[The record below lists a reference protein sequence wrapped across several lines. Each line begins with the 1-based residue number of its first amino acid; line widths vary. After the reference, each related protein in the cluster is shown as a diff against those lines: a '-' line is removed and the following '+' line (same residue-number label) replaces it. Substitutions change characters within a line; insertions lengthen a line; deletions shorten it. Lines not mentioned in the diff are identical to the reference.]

1 MKQSVDSIPTGLLI
15 WAMSLPNEPS
25 QGPPSGGVRRD
36 LSGAHGPLLSP
47 SAHPLVIEPL
57 RGWHMPLMQDPAFL
71 DLQPLLQRALL
82 LQGPEQLLHALAAR
96 RPLAAQVLVAY
107 RDSQKP
113 LALVV
118 SQRLN
123 RSGSCFELLHLRSA
137 EACLAAPELGGAAVG
152 LALVREAF
160 PRARSAASWI
170 TSCSSLDLQRQGLLR
185 QLGFQPLRQEVLWRW
200 QPPQAK
206 PAPRGMGIDLQV
218 RQLNRRTGALLWH
231 LEQASCPAQLRQ
243 LLDRRCEDLLDQ
255 SKTPSLLLVD
265 TNRQT
270 AVAAV
275 RRLRRCSAALPEVE
289 LTLHPGWKHLVGPP
303 LEQLLLA
310 ATAGSG
316 ACLIRSDLLASE
328 LNGWLHQLGLE
339 RLGEEVLLG
348 RSVWR
353 RQIPQ
358 ATDAMARRLE
368 AVVAQWQPRRRP
380 LPTPLGR

>member
-1 MKQSVDSIPTGLLI
+1 MDSIKAGLLI
-15 WAMSLPNEPS
+15 WAMSQPNEPKERPLP
-25 QGPPSGGVRRD
+25 GAIRRD
-36 LSGAHGPLLSP
+36 PRAADGPLLSP
-47 SAHPLVIEPL
+47 SAAPLVIEPL
-57 RGWHMPLMQDPAFL
+57 RGWHMPLLQDPAFL

-82 LQGPEQLLHALAAR
+82 LQGPEKVLHALAAR
-96 RPLAAQVLVAY
+96 RPLAAEVLVAY
-107 RDSQKP
+107 RDPQQP
-113 LALVV
+113 LGLVM
-118 SQRLN
+118 SQRHN

-137 EACLAAPELGGAAVG
+137 EACLAAAEIGVAAVES
-152 LALVREAF
+152 ALVREAI
-160 PRARSAASWI
+160 PRARSAASWV
-170 TSCSSLDLQRQGLLR
+170 TNCSSLDLQRQGLLR

-206 PAPRGMGIDLQV
+206 PAPRALAAELQV
-218 RQLNRRTGALLWH
+218 RQLNRRTGPLLWH

-243 LLDRRCEDLLDQ
+243 LLDRRWQDLLDQ
-255 SKTPSLLLVD
+255 SQAPSLLLVD
-265 TNRQT
+265 TNRQA

-275 RRLRRCSAALPEVE
+275 RRLRRCTAGLPEVE
-289 LTLHPGWKHLVGPP
+289 LTLHPGWSHLIGPP

-316 ACLIRSDLLASE
+316 ACLIRSDLLADD

-358 ATDAMARRLE
+358 ANDAMARRLE

>member
-1 MKQSVDSIPTGLLI
+1 M
-15 WAMSLPNEPS
+15 
-25 QGPPSGGVRRD
+25 
-36 LSGAHGPLLSP
+36 PLL
-47 SAHPLVIEPL
+47 
-57 RGWHMPLMQDPAFL
+57 QDPAFL

-107 RDSQKP
+107 RDPQQP
-113 LALVV
+113 LGLVV

-137 EACLAAPELGGAAVG
+137 GACLAAAESGAAAVES
-152 LALVREAF
+152 ALVREAI

-200 QPPQAK
+200 QPPQGQ
-206 PAPRGMGIDLQV
+206 PAPPAPGADLQV

-255 SKTPSLLLVD
+255 SRAPSLLLVD
-265 TNRQT
+265 TNRQV

-275 RRLRRCSAALPEVE
+275 RRLRRSSAGLSEVE
-289 LTLHPGWKHLVGPP
+289 LTLHPGWKHLVGSP

-316 ACLIRSDLLASE
+316 ACLIRSDLLSGE

-339 RLGEEVLLG
+339 RLGEQVLLG

-353 RQIPQ
+353 RQSPQ
-358 ATDAMARRLE
+358 INDAMARRLE

>member
-1 MKQSVDSIPTGLLI
+1 MP
-15 WAMSLPNEPS
+15 LPNEPTQRS
-25 QGPPSGGVRRD
+25 LSGAARRD
-36 LSGAHGPLLSP
+36 ASAAHGPLLSA
-47 SAHPLVIEPL
+47 SADPLVIEPL
-57 RGWHMPLMQDPAFL
+57 RGWHMPLLQDPAFL
-71 DLQPLLQRALL
+71 DLHPLLQRALL
-82 LQGPEQLLHALAAR
+82 LKGPEQLLHALAAR
-96 RPLAAQVLVAY
+96 RPLAPEVLVAY
-107 RDSQKP
+107 RDPQQP
-113 LALVV
+113 LGLVV

-137 EACLAAPELGGAAVG
+137 EACLAAAEIGAAA
-152 LALVREAF
+152 LESALVREAI

-170 TSCSSLDLQRQGLLR
+170 ASCSSLDLQRQGLLR
-185 QLGFQPLRQEVLWRW
+185 QLGFQPLRQE
-200 QPPQAK
+200 
-206 PAPRGMGIDLQV
+206 M
-218 RQLNRRTGALLWH
+218 LWH

-255 SKTPSLLLVD
+255 SQAPSLLLVD
-265 TNRQT
+265 TNRQV

-275 RRLRRCSAALPEVE
+275 RRLRRSSAGLPEVE
-289 LTLHPGWKHLVGPP
+289 LTLHPGWQHLIGAP

-316 ACLIRSDLLASE
+316 ACLIRSDLLDGE

-358 ATDAMARRLE
+358 ANDAMARRLE

-380 LPTPLGR
+380 MPTPLGR

>member
-1 MKQSVDSIPTGLLI
+1 MP
-15 WAMSLPNEPS
+15 LPNEPTHHPFP
-25 QGPPSGGVRRD
+25 GAVRRD
-36 LSGAHGPLLSP
+36 PGGAPGPLLSTP
-47 SAHPLVIEPL
+47 GHPLLVELL
-57 RGWHMPLMQDPAFL
+57 RGWHMPLLQDPAFL

-107 RDSQKP
+107 RDPQQP
-113 LALVV
+113 LGLVV

-137 EACLAAPELGGAAVG
+137 EACLAAAESGVAAVES
-152 LALVREAF
+152 ALVREAI

-200 QPPQAK
+200 QPPQGQ
-206 PAPRGMGIDLQV
+206 PAPPAPGADLQV

-255 SKTPSLLLVD
+255 SQAPSLLLVD
-265 TNRQT
+265 TNRQV

-275 RRLRRCSAALPEVE
+275 RRLRRSGAGLPEVE
-289 LTLHPGWKHLVGPP
+289 LTLHPGWQHLVGSP

-316 ACLIRSDLLASE
+316 PCLIRSDLLASE

-339 RLGEEVLLG
+339 RLGEQVLLG

-353 RQIPQ
+353 RQSPQ
-358 ATDAMARRLE
+358 INDAMARRLE

>member
-1 MKQSVDSIPTGLLI
+1 MP
-15 WAMSLPNEPS
+15 LPNEPT
-25 QGPPSGGVRRD
+25 QCPIPAEGGPSR
-36 LSGAHGPLLSP
+36 GAYGTGR
-47 SAHPLVIEPL
+47 SAAEAPLVIEPL
-57 RGWHMPLMQDPAFL
+57 RGWHMPLLQDPAFL

-82 LQGPEQLLHALAAR
+82 LQGAERLLHALAAR
-96 RPLAAQVLVAY
+96 RPLSTDVLVAY
-107 RDSQKP
+107 RDPQKP
-113 LALVV
+113 LGLVV
-118 SQRLN
+118 SQRHN
-123 RSGSCFELLHLRSA
+123 RSGSCFELLHLRSGQ
-137 EACLAAPELGGAAVG
+137 ACLEAAEIGAAAVES
-152 LALVREAF
+152 ALVREAI

-170 TSCSSLDLQRQGLLR
+170 ATCSSLDLQRQGLLR

-206 PAPRGMGIDLQV
+206 PAARGLPPDLQL
-218 RQLNRRTGALLWH
+218 RPLNRRQGALLWH

-255 SKTPSLLLVD
+255 SQSPSLLLVD
-265 TNRQT
+265 TSRQV

-275 RRLRRCSAALPEVE
+275 RRLRRHSAGLPEVE
-289 LTLHPGWKHLVGPP
+289 LTLHPGWQHLIGAP
-303 LEQLLLA
+303 LELLLLA
-310 ATAGSG
+310 ATASCGP
-316 ACLIRSDLLASE
+316 CVIRSDLLDGD

-339 RLGEEVLLG
+339 RLGEEVRLG

-358 ATDAMARRLE
+358 ASDAMARRLE

>member
-1 MKQSVDSIPTGLLI
+1 MP
-15 WAMSLPNEPS
+15 LPNEPTQRS
-25 QGPPSGGVRRD
+25 PSGAARRD
-36 LSGAHGPLLSP
+36 ASGAHGPLLSTP
-47 SAHPLVIEPL
+47 GHPLVIEPL
-57 RGWHMPLMQDPAFL
+57 RGWHMPLLQDPAFL

-82 LQGPEQLLHALAAR
+82 LKGPEQLLHALAAR
-96 RPLAAQVLVAY
+96 RPLAPEVLVAY
-107 RDSQKP
+107 RDPQQP
-113 LALVV
+113 LGLVV

-137 EACLAAPELGGAAVG
+137 EACLAAAEIGAVA
-152 LALVREAF
+152 LESALVREAI

-170 TSCSSLDLQRQGLLR
+170 ASCSNLDLQRQGLLR
-185 QLGFQPLRQEVLWRW
+185 QLGFQPQRREMLWRW

-206 PAPRGMGIDLQV
+206 PATRGLPADLQL
-218 RQLNRRTGALLWH
+218 RPLNRRQGALLWH

-255 SKTPSLLLVD
+255 SQAPSLLLVD
-265 TNRQT
+265 TNRQV

-275 RRLRRCSAALPEVE
+275 RRLRRSSAGLPEVE
-289 LTLHPGWKHLVGPP
+289 LTLHPGWQHLIGAP

-316 ACLIRSDLLASE
+316 ACLIRSDLLDGE

-339 RLGEEVLLG
+339 RLGEAVLLG

-358 ATDAMARRLE
+358 TNDAMARRLE

-380 LPTPLGR
+380 MPTPLGR

>member
-1 MKQSVDSIPTGLLI
+1 MGIGLLI
-15 WAMSLPNEPS
+15 WAMPVPNEPTPFPLAAS
-25 QGPPSGGVRRD
+25 VRRD
-36 LSGAHGPLLSP
+36 PAGANGPLLSP
-47 SAHPLVIEPL
+47 SAPPLVIETL
-57 RGWHMPLMQDPAFL
+57 RGWHMPLLQDPAFL

-82 LQGPEQLLHALAAR
+82 LKGPEQLLHALAAR
-96 RPLAAQVLVAY
+96 RPLAPEVLVAY
-107 RDSQKP
+107 RDPQQP
-113 LALVV
+113 LGLVV

-123 RSGSCFELLHLRSA
+123 RSGSCFELQHLRSA
-137 EACLAAPELGGAAVG
+137 EACLAAAEIGAAA
-152 LALVREAF
+152 LESALVREAI

-170 TSCSSLDLQRQGLLR
+170 ASCSSLDLQRHGLLR

-200 QPPQAK
+200 QPPQAN
-206 PAPRGMGIDLQV
+206 PGPRGLPADLQL
-218 RQLNRRTGALLWH
+218 RPLNRRQGALLWH

-255 SKTPSLLLVD
+255 SKAPSLLLVD
-265 TNRQT
+265 TNRQA

-275 RRLRRCSAALPEVE
+275 RRLRRCSAGLPEVE
-289 LTLHPGWKHLVGPP
+289 LTLHPGWQHLIGAP

-316 ACLIRSDLLASE
+316 ACLIRSDLLAGE

-358 ATDAMARRLE
+358 ANDAMARRLE

-380 LPTPLGR
+380 MPTPLGR

>member
-1 MKQSVDSIPTGLLI
+1 M
-15 WAMSLPNEPS
+15 
-25 QGPPSGGVRRD
+25 
-36 LSGAHGPLLSP
+36 PLL
-47 SAHPLVIEPL
+47 
-57 RGWHMPLMQDPAFL
+57 QDPAFL

-96 RPLAAQVLVAY
+96 LPLAAQVLVAY
-107 RDSQKP
+107 RDPQQP
-113 LALVV
+113 LGLVV

-137 EACLAAPELGGAAVG
+137 EACLAAAESGAAAVES
-152 LALVREAF
+152 ALVREAI

-200 QPPQAK
+200 QPPHHQAQ
-206 PAPRGMGIDLQV
+206 PAPPAPGADLQV

-255 SKTPSLLLVD
+255 SKAPSLLLVD
-265 TNRQT
+265 TNRQV

-275 RRLRRCSAALPEVE
+275 RRLRRSSAGLSEVE
-289 LTLHPGWKHLVGPP
+289 LTLHPGWKHLVGAP

-339 RLGEEVLLG
+339 RLGEQVLLG

-358 ATDAMARRLE
+358 TTDAMARRLE

-380 LPTPLGR
+380 MPTPLGR

>member
-1 MKQSVDSIPTGLLI
+1 MGQSVDSIAPGLLI
-15 WAMSLPNEPS
+15 WAMPLPNEPTQRS
-25 QGPPSGGVRRD
+25 LSGAARRD
-36 LSGAHGPLLSP
+36 ASAAHGPLLSA
-47 SAHPLVIEPL
+47 SADPLVIEPL
-57 RGWHMPLMQDPAFL
+57 RGWHMPLLQDPAFL
-71 DLQPLLQRALL
+71 DLHPLLQRALL
-82 LQGPEQLLHALAAR
+82 LKGPEQLLHALAAR
-96 RPLAAQVLVAY
+96 RPLAPEVLVAY
-107 RDSQKP
+107 RDPQQP
-113 LALVV
+113 LGLVV

-137 EACLAAPELGGAAVG
+137 EACQAAPELGAAAVG
-152 LALVREAF
+152 SALVREAI

-170 TSCSSLDLQRQGLLR
+170 ASCSSLDLQRQGLLR
-185 QLGFQPLRQEVLWRW
+185 QLGFQPLRQEVVWRW

-206 PAPRGMGIDLQV
+206 PVPRALGADLQV
-218 RQLNRRTGALLWH
+218 RQLKRRTGALLWH

-265 TNRQT
+265 TNRQA

-275 RRLRRCSAALPEVE
+275 RRLRRCSAGLPEVE
-289 LTLHPGWKHLVGPP
+289 LTLHPGWKHLVGAP

-358 ATDAMARRLE
+358 ANDAMARRLE

>member
-1 MKQSVDSIPTGLLI
+1 M
-15 WAMSLPNEPS
+15 
-25 QGPPSGGVRRD
+25 
-36 LSGAHGPLLSP
+36 PLL
-47 SAHPLVIEPL
+47 
-57 RGWHMPLMQDPAFL
+57 QDPAFL

-107 RDSQKP
+107 RDPQQP
-113 LALVV
+113 LGLVV

-137 EACLAAPELGGAAVG
+137 EACLAAAESGAAAVES
-152 LALVREAF
+152 ALVREAI

-200 QPPQAK
+200 QPPQGQ
-206 PAPRGMGIDLQV
+206 PAPPAPGADLQV

-255 SKTPSLLLVD
+255 SRAPSLLLVD
-265 TNRQT
+265 TNRQV

-275 RRLRRCSAALPEVE
+275 RRLRRSSAGLSEVE
-289 LTLHPGWKHLVGPP
+289 LTLHPGWKHLVGSP

-339 RLGEEVLLG
+339 RLGEQVLLG

-353 RQIPQ
+353 RQSPQ
-358 ATDAMARRLE
+358 INDAMARRLE

>member
-1 MKQSVDSIPTGLLI
+1 MGEGLLI
-15 WAMSLPNEPS
+15 WAMPLPNEPTE
-25 QGPPSGGVRRD
+25 PPLPGAVRRD
-36 LSGAHGPLLSP
+36 SRAEDGSLLSP
-47 SAHPLVIEPL
+47 SAPPLVIEPL
-57 RGWHMPLMQDPAFL
+57 RGWHMPLLQDPAFL

-82 LQGPEQLLHALAAR
+82 LQGPETVLHALAAR
-96 RPLAAQVLVAY
+96 RPLAAEVLVAY
-107 RDSQKP
+107 RDPQQP
-113 LALVV
+113 LGLVV
-118 SQRLN
+118 SQRHN
-123 RSGSCFELLHLRSA
+123 RSGSCFELMHLRSA
-137 EACLAAPELGGAAVG
+137 EACLAALEIGGTAVES
-152 LALVREAF
+152 ALVREAI

-170 TSCSSLDLQRQGLLR
+170 TSCASLDLQRQGLLR

-206 PAPRGMGIDLQV
+206 PAPRPMATELQV
-218 RQLNRRTGALLWH
+218 HQLNRRTGALLWH

-255 SKTPSLLLVD
+255 SQAPSLLLVD

-275 RRLRRCSAALPEVE
+275 RRLRRCSAGLPEVE
-289 LTLHPGWKHLVGPP
+289 LTLHPGWKHLIGAP

-310 ATAGSG
+310 GTAGG
-316 ACLIRSDLLASE
+316 AACLIRSDLLAGD

-353 RQIPQ
+353 RQSPQ
-358 ATDAMARRLE
+358 TNDAMARRLE

>member
-1 MKQSVDSIPTGLLI
+1 M
-15 WAMSLPNEPS
+15 
-25 QGPPSGGVRRD
+25 
-36 LSGAHGPLLSP
+36 PLL
-47 SAHPLVIEPL
+47 
-57 RGWHMPLMQDPAFL
+57 QDPAFL

-107 RDSQKP
+107 RDPQQP
-113 LALVV
+113 LGLVV

-137 EACLAAPELGGAAVG
+137 EACLAAAESGAAAVES
-152 LALVREAF
+152 ALVREAI

-185 QLGFQPLRQEVLWRW
+185 QLGFQPLRQEVVWRW
-200 QPPQAK
+200 QPPQAQ
-206 PAPRGMGIDLQV
+206 PAPPTLGADLQV
-218 RQLNRRTGALLWH
+218 RQLNRRTAALLWH

-255 SKTPSLLLVD
+255 SQAPSLLLVD
-265 TNRQT
+265 TNRQV

-275 RRLRRCSAALPEVE
+275 RRLRRLRRSSSGLPEVE
-289 LTLHPGWKHLVGPP
+289 LTLHPGWQHLVGSP

-339 RLGEEVLLG
+339 RLGEQVLLG

-353 RQIPQ
+353 RQSPQ
-358 ATDAMARRLE
+358 INDAMARRLE

>member
-1 MKQSVDSIPTGLLI
+1 MP
-15 WAMSLPNEPS
+15 LPNEPTQVPLAAS
-25 QGPPSGGVRRD
+25 VRRD
-36 LSGAHGPLLSP
+36 AAAAKGRGLSP
-47 SAHPLVIEPL
+47 SADSLVVEPL
-57 RGWHMPLMQDPAFL
+57 RGWHMPLLQDPAFL
-71 DLQPLLQRALL
+71 DLQPLLQKALL
-82 LQGPEQLLHALAAR
+82 LKGPEQLLHALAAR
-96 RPLAAQVLVAY
+96 RPLAPEVLVAY
-107 RDSQKP
+107 RDPQQP
-113 LALVV
+113 LGLVV

-123 RSGSCFELLHLRSA
+123 RSGSCFELLHLRSSQ
-137 EACLAAPELGGAAVG
+137 ACLAAAEIGAVA
-152 LALVREAF
+152 LESALVREAI

-170 TSCSSLDLQRQGLLR
+170 ASCSSLDLQRQGLLR

-206 PAPRGMGIDLQV
+206 PAARVLPADLQL
-218 RQLNRRTGALLWH
+218 RPLNRRQGALLWH

-255 SKTPSLLLVD
+255 SQAPSLLLVD
-265 TNRQT
+265 TNRQA

-275 RRLRRCSAALPEVE
+275 RRLRRCSAGLPEVE
-289 LTLHPGWKHLVGPP
+289 LTLHPGWQHLIGAP

-316 ACLIRSDLLASE
+316 ACLIRSDLLDSE

-358 ATDAMARRLE
+358 TTDAMARRLE

-380 LPTPLGR
+380 MPTPLGR

>member
-1 MKQSVDSIPTGLLI
+1 MP
-15 WAMSLPNEPS
+15 LPNEPT
-25 QGPPSGGVRRD
+25 QHPLEGPVTGSVRRD
-36 LSGAHGPLLSP
+36 PAAAHGTLLSP
-47 SAHPLVIEPL
+47 SATPLVIEPL
-57 RGWHMPLMQDPAFL
+57 RGWQIPLLQDHAFL

-82 LQGPEQLLHALAAR
+82 LQGPERLLHSLAAR
-96 RPLAAQVLVAY
+96 RPLAPEVLVAY
-107 RDSQKP
+107 RDPQQP
-113 LALVV
+113 LGLVV

-123 RSGSCFELLHLRSA
+123 RSGSCFEMLHLRSA
-137 EACLAAPELGGAAVG
+137 QACLAAEEIGAGAVES
-152 LALVREAF
+152 ALVREAI

-170 TSCSSLDLQRQGLLR
+170 ASCSSLDLQRQGLLR
-185 QLGFQPLRQEVLWRW
+185 QLGFQPQRQELLWRW
-200 QPPQAK
+200 QPPDAN
-206 PAPRGMGIDLQV
+206 PAARGLPADLQV
-218 RQLNRRTGALLWH
+218 RPLNRRQGALLWH

-255 SKTPSLLLVD
+255 SQAPSLLLVD

-275 RRLRRCSAALPEVE
+275 RRLRRCSHGLPEVE
-289 LTLHPGWKHLVGPP
+289 LTLHPGWQHLIGAP

-316 ACLIRSDLLASE
+316 PCLIRSDLLHTE
-328 LNGWLHQLGLE
+328 LNGWLHQRGLE

-353 RQIPQ
+353 RQVPQ
-358 ATDAMARRLE
+358 TNAAMARRLE